1 MSAGGAAQAG
11 LQRLGTAPPFPGW
24 IFLPPRPVRRILLH
38 MSAAAYVLARFSHA
52 DKLIPAIAA
61 LKTCPQVQRWDA
73 VEGRHFQLVLKIS
86 PPAVPL
92 PNELRQI
99 DGVRELTT
107 FEILADVDHGAQL
120 APQVCHAYLFI
131 ECEPGKLA
139 SVTAVLDGLEQ
150 VATCSQVRGG
160 CDLVVIVRG
169 DSFQAID
176 RLVNDKI
183 QHLDGILRLKKNR
196 VIDLKQ
202 L

>member
-1 MSAGGAAQAG
+1 
-11 LQRLGTAPPFPGW
+11 
-24 IFLPPRPVRRILLH
+24 
-38 MSAAAYVLARFSHA
+38 MSAAAYVLVRFSHP
-52 DKLIPAIAA
+52 DKLVPAIAV
-61 LKTCPQVQRWDA
+61 LKACPQVQRWDA
-73 VEGRHFQLVLKIS
+73 VEGRHFQLVLKLH
-86 PPAVPL
+86 PPVAPL
-92 PNELRQI
+92 PDAIRQI
-99 DGVRELTT
+99 DGMRELTT
-107 FEILADVDHGAQL
+107 FKIVADVDHGATLTPQL
-120 APQVCHAYLFI
+120 CHAYLFI
-131 ECEPGKLA
+131 ECEPGKLD

-176 RLVNDKI
+176 RFVNDKI